1 MQVGKSNTSRLPCI
15 GTGRAVAECMTILA
29 AIDFSPVSARAM
41 AVAQHWGKRL
51 NEPVE
56 LVHVVSPPV
65 GLPHEIGA
73 GLAVFSEALHNAG
86 IQQLEKLRATMAN
99 DGTEVR
105 TKILFGDAELE
116 LPEYAAASSAS
127 MLVLGTHGRHGAAR
141 LFLGSTA
148 ERAVGH
154 ATVPVLVVPQRS
166 VEGLTDTTKTGTL
179 EIVAALS
186 VGAQG
191 DAVRKWLR
199 AFRER
204 IACNVTFVHV
214 FNSAAEHRRLG
225 IEGPYDDLDD
235 DPELLALLRR
245 DLLPLTAL
253 PGSGS
258 TSLVL
263 RSDWGKGPDPIAWE
277 GTTDTADLLV
287 IGIRRGKHLGAHGGA
302 ATLRAAT
309 VPVLCLPT
317 AATIEAADADRIPRL
332 ARVLVATDLS
342 ASGNRAV
349 PHAYQLVRAGGGRVD
364 ILHVVEAPETMGGLT
379 KERQAVL
386 ERELAHLVPTDA
398 ELRGIQTRI
407 TIVGSDSAKE
417 AILQAAERI
426 RCDVIVLSS
435 HGRSGVARTVL
446 GSVADSIIREATR
459 PVVVVGPK
467 NGTQGAST

>member
-1 MQVGKSNTSRLPCI
+1 MS
-15 GTGRAVAECMTILA
+15 ILS
-29 AIDFSPVSARAM
+29 AIDFSPVSIRAV
-41 AVAQHWGKRL
+41 AVAQHWSNRL
-51 NEPVE
+51 KEPLE
-56 LVHVVSPPV
+56 LVHVVSPPI
-65 GLPHEIGA
+65 GLPHEIGS

-86 IQQLEKLRATMAN
+86 IQKLENLRASMAN
-99 DGTEVR
+99 QGIEVR
-105 TKILFGDAELE
+105 TKVLFGDAETGLS
-116 LPEYAAASSAS
+116 EYAAASSAS
-127 MLVLGTHGRHGAAR
+127 MLVIGTHGRHGAAR
-141 LFLGSTA
+141 FFLGSTA
-148 ERAVGH
+148 ERAIGH
-154 ATVPVLVVPQRS
+154 TTVPVLVVPQDA
-166 VEGLTDTTKTGTL
+166 VEGLADHTKGGTL

-191 DAVRKWLR
+191 DAVRKWLH
-199 AFRER
+199 ALREQ

-214 FNSAAEHRRLG
+214 FNASAEHRRLG
-225 IEGPYDDLDD
+225 IEGPFDDLDD
-235 DPELLALLRR
+235 DPELLAFLRR
-245 DLLPLTAL
+245 DLLPLTVL

-287 IGIRRGKHLGAHGGA
+287 IGVRRGKHLGARGGA

-309 VPVLCLPT
+309 VPVLCVPT
-317 AATIEAADADRIPRL
+317 AASVEPVAIDRIPRL

-364 ILHVVEAPETMGGLT
+364 ILHVVEAPESMGGLT
-379 KERQAVL
+379 QERQGLL
-386 ERELAHLVPTDA
+386 EREITRLIPTDA

-407 TIVGSDSAKE
+407 TIVGSSTPKE

-435 HGRSGVARTVL
+435 HGRGGVARTVL
-446 GSVADSIIREATR
+446 GSVADNIVREATR

-467 NGTQGAST
+467 TTTQGTST